1 MKDFIKKNAVGSCVV
16 NLIMNTAVPSLILL
30 NEKVVFLKE
39 GEPNMMSN
47 VIGPVVVSAFL
58 TTIGTFFL
66 LTIKRKSGEVNLP
79 INANTKWFPTALITA
94 IVIALCFGVIAF
106 FVLTFIK
113 NGMENIEIPKI
124 TVIIISAII
133 GTFAGFATS
142 FIAAKRAARLK

>member
-1 MKDFIKKNAVGSCVV
+1 MEDFIKKNAVGSFVV
-16 NLIMNTAVPSLILL
+16 NLIMNTVVPSLILL

-47 VIGPVVVSAFL
+47 VVGPVVVSAFL

-79 INANTKWFPTALITA
+79 INSNTKWFPKALLTG
-94 IVIALCFGVIAF
+94 IVIAIGFGLLAF
-106 FVLTFIK
+106 IVMIFIQK
-113 NGMENIEIPKI
+113 GMDNIEISKM

-133 GTFAGFATS
+133 GTLTGLATS
-142 FIAAKRAARLK
+142 FIAAKRASRLK

>member
-1 MKDFIKKNAVGSCVV
+1 MKDFIKKNAVGASIV
-16 NLIMNTAVPSLILL
+16 NLVMNTAVPSLILL

-66 LTIKRKSGEVNLP
+66 LTIKRKSGEVDLP
-79 INANTKWFPTALITA
+79 INRKTKWFPKALITA
-94 IVIALCFGVIAF
+94 IVMALCFGVIAF

-113 NGMENIEIPKI
+113 NGMDNIEIPKM
-124 TVIIISAII
+124 TVIIISAIV
-133 GTFAGFATS
+133 GTLTGLPTS
-142 FIAAKRAARLK
+142 FIAAKRAAMLK